1 MAWGEKGG
9 GGPWGGGGG
18 GGGGRRNG
26 GGGPWG
32 SGGGNGGGGSGP
44 TPPDIEDLI
53 RKGQD
58 NIKKFV
64 PGGFGGKK
72 LILVGALVAIVAWL
86 ATGFYRVQPAEQG
99 VELIFG
105 EVVGAPTQPGLNYN
119 LPWPVG
125 MVLTPEVT
133 TVNRV
138 EVGFQSAANFG
149 RPDRTQDVPQES
161 LMLTGDENI
170 IDIQFVVFWRIADPI
185 NYLFNIRN
193 PDAAVKSVS
202 ESAMR
207 EIIGRT
213 QFEFART
220 QGRGAVQG
228 EAKLLIQETL
238 NGYESGI
245 EIRQVELQKIDPPGS
260 VIDAFRD
267 VQAARADKER
277 AVNEAQAYSNERV
290 ERASGQA
297 DQIVREAEAYRE
309 EKVAR
314 SEGEANRFNAV
325 LGEYQAAP
333 EIVSRRLYLQTMEEV
348 LGGMDKTF
356 VEAGEGGGVGAV
368 PFLSLNELQ
377 QRRSGAAGQRAAR
390 PEGSPN

>member
-18 GGGGRRNG
+18 RRNG

-32 SGGGNGGGGSGP
+32 AGSGGGGGGP

-72 LILVGALVAIVAWL
+72 LILVGALIAFVGWM
-86 ATGFYRVQPAEQG
+86 ATGFYRVEPAEQG

-125 MVLTPEVT
+125 TVITPEVT

-149 RPDRTQDVPQES
+149 RPDRTQDVPAES

-170 IDIQFVVFWRIADPI
+170 IDIQFVVFWQIADPI
-185 NYLFNIRN
+185 DYLFNIRN
-193 PDAAVKSVS
+193 PDGAVKTIA

-220 QGRGAVQG
+220 QGRGDVQAA
-228 EAKLLIQETL
+228 AKGLIQETL
-238 NGYESGI
+238 DNYEAGI
-245 EIRQVELQKIDPPGS
+245 IVRQVELQKIDPPAS

-277 AVNEAQAYSNERV
+277 SVNEAQAYSNERI
-290 ERASGQA
+290 ERANGAS
-297 DQIVREAEAYRE
+297 DQVIREAEAYRE
-309 EKVAR
+309 ERVAR
-314 SEGEANRFNAV
+314 SEGEANRFSAV
-325 LGEYQAAP
+325 LNEYNAAP

-348 LGGMDKTF
+348 LSGMDKTF
-356 VEAGEGGGVGAV
+356 VETGEGGGVGAV

-377 QRRSGAAGQRAAR
+377 QRRNSVAAPRSAAR
-390 PEGSPN
+390 PATTGSSN